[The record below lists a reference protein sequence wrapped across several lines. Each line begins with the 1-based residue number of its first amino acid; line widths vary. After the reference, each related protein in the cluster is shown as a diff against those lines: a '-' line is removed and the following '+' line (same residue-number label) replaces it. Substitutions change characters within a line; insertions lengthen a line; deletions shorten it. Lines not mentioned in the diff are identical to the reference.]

1 METITPTGLFFV
13 GLSVRA
19 VEEICIRPAIID
31 CNGDVQGVRPQAD
44 YGAAARCGVCL
55 RVVHEC
61 IVSLCACGGVEA
73 AVRPGYHTIDGE
85 RRSPA

>member
-1 METITPTGLFFV
+1 MLRLAEAGGLPVNGDDNPTGLFVV

-31 CNGDVQGVRPQAD
+31 CNGDVQGARRQAD

-55 RVVHEC
+55 RVVHESTEC
-61 IVSLCACGGVEA
+61 TKMQAFS
-73 AVRPGYHTIDGE
+73 
-85 RRSPA
+85 RSADSTA